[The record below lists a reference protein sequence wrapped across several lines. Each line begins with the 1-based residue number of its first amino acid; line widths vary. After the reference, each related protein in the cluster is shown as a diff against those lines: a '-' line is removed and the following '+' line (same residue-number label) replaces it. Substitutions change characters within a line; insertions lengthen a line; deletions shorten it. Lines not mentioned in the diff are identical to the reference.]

1 MVTFYPHRM
10 QDTLDWLDARVAVL
24 LTEAPNHV
32 VAVLPHG
39 DNRSLRIFDNDSVER
54 QRGTF
59 KLMKATDMTR
69 EGRAVAITASNSH
82 LAATAVAH
90 THARCARRIVQK
102 AREPQVDEHDTDED
116 EFPAYHNPVATRA
129 MASDSDE
136 DMPSPP

>member
-1 MVTFYPHRM
+1 M
-10 QDTLDWLDARVAVL
+10 
-24 LTEAPNHV
+24 

-59 KLMKATDMTR
+59 KLMKATDMTW

-82 LAATAVAH
+82 LAATAAAH
-90 THARCARRIVQK
+90 THARCARRIVRD
-102 AREPQVDEHDTDED
+102 AREPRVGEHDTDEE

-129 MASDSDE
+129 AASDSDE
-136 DMPSPP
+136 DMPSPR